1 MMETKQYLSQISRL
15 DRMIKNKISE
25 ISQLRELLMSVSAV
39 SVDEK
44 VQTSPNFDKI
54 GSSFCKISEME
65 HNLNL
70 LIDEYVKKKNEI
82 ISQIESIED
91 EISYEILFARYIEK
105 KTFERIAT
113 DINYSFR
120 NTTRLHGKAL
130 KLFEQQYGKIYLENK

>member
-1 MMETKQYLSQISRL
+1 MMETKQYLGQISRL

-65 HNLNL
+65 DSLNL

-130 KLFEQQYGKIYLENK
+130 KLFEQQYGKIYLKNK

>member
-1 MMETKQYLSQISRL
+1 METKQYLGQISRL

-25 ISQLRELLMSVSAV
+25 ISQLRELSMSISAITIE
-39 SVDEK
+39 EK
-44 VQTSPNFDKI
+44 VQTTPNFDKI
-54 GSSFCKISEME
+54 GNSCCKISEME
-65 HNLNL
+65 EKLNI

-82 ISQIESIED
+82 ISQIENIED

-130 KLFEQQYGKIYLENK
+130 KMFEQQYGKIYLENK

>member
-1 MMETKQYLSQISRL
+1 METKQYLGQISRL

-25 ISQLRELLMSVSAV
+25 ISQLRELSMSISAITIE
-39 SVDEK
+39 EK

-54 GSSFCKISEME
+54 GNSCCRISEME
-65 HNLNL
+65 EKLNN

-82 ISQIESIED
+82 ISQIENIED

-130 KLFEQQYGKIYLENK
+130 RIFEEKYGKFYLKQ

>member
-1 MMETKQYLSQISRL
+1 METKQYLSQISRL

-65 HNLNL
+65 DNLNL

-105 KTFERIAT
+105 KTFEKIA
-113 DINYSFR
+113 DEMMYSWR
-120 NTTRLHGKAL
+120 QIIRLHGKAL
-130 KLFEQQYGKIYLENK
+130 QEFEKMYGKTYKK

>member
-1 MMETKQYLSQISRL
+1 METKQYLGQISRL

-25 ISQLRELLMSVSAV
+25 ISQLRELSMSISAITIE
-39 SVDEK
+39 EK

-54 GSSFCKISEME
+54 GNSCCKISEME
-65 HNLNL
+65 EKLNI

-82 ISQIESIED
+82 IAQIENIED

-130 KLFEQQYGKIYLENK
+130 RIFEEKYGKFYLKQ